1 MKLFIH
7 VVNISTI
14 QTSFFDSIYKGRFT
28 PKCIYMYALTET
40 ESKHNTQVNALNVCL
55 FNN

>member
-1 MKLFIH
+1 MRLFLH
-7 VVNISTI
+7 VVNMSTI

-28 PKCIYMYALTET
+28 PKCIYMYVLTET